1 MFCIGDTLRIRNTL
15 PSQTI
20 YNLSS
25 NGITFRTLFSVI
37 ETGEKKVYVKHLGDG
52 RTFWM
57 FSRTLE
63 NVYLTNLKTILE

>member
-1 MFCIGDTLRIRNTL
+1 MFYVGDTLRIRNTL
-15 PSQTI
+15 PSRTI
-20 YNLSS
+20 HNLSS

-57 FSRTLE
+57 FSKMLE